1 MRALNLSKTNGF
13 VVDKLIKNRL
23 TVVATSNFFH
33 KSGDYAS
40 IVHTGKGP
48 EKGVCICLF
57 FVDIVACY

>member
-1 MRALNLSKTNGF
+1 
-13 VVDKLIKNRL
+13 
-23 TVVATSNFFH
+23 VATSNFFD

-48 EKGVCICLF
+48 EKGVFIGLF

>member
-1 MRALNLSKTNGF
+1 MRALNLSKTRGF
-13 VVDKLIKNRL
+13 VVDKEQADSSGNEQLGY
-23 TVVATSNFFH
+23 FD